1 MLQGEESCADSV
13 QQFYV
18 QVPQDEYAE
27 TFNLSLGLTM
37 STYCLLAFMLFPYF
51 ALLIYQLRLTDPL
64 KVCYLLFAIRRIFMF
79 CCMNVNDICMK
90 RGCLFMSSLM

>member
-13 QQFYV
+13 QQFCLIVERQTHSDAGNIKSYV
-18 QVPQDEYAE
+18 HHMYKCHKMMYAV

-51 ALLIYQLRLTDPL
+51 ALLIY
-64 KVCYLLFAIRRIFMF
+64 
-79 CCMNVNDICMK
+79 
-90 RGCLFMSSLM
+90 